1 METIRQILEFIA
13 PKLSARTADIITYS
27 VFAGVWV
34 IVTVLAALGI
44 HRLAK
49 NKGIARLWR
58 AYVPFY
64 NLIVLGEVVGTASV
78 FRKRIKNIGLICMIL
93 QILFVLDLV
102 FNELTYV
109 YNDVLGFYV
118 EKVQKV
124 GDVEMIMLTPHGVGI
139 LYTAFSVILSLA
151 TLIFSFG
158 LYLEVFRSYV
168 PTAAMPICI
177 VTIFFSPVAPVALFF
192 IRNRKYVNFQEYM
205 QKRMAAFY
213 GAPQRPVERP
223 QDPFAEY
230 PDPHKDPYY
239 APQRPAR
246 PSAPED
252 PFEEFSGGKKDDNND
267 DGFFN

>member
-13 PKLSARTADIITYS
+13 PKMSVRTMDIVTYS

-34 IVTVLAALGI
+34 VVTVLAALGI

-49 NKGIARLWR
+49 NKGIGRLWR

-64 NLIVLGEVVGTASV
+64 NLVVLGEVVGSAPV
-78 FRKRIKNIGLICMIL
+78 FRKKIKNIGLVCMIL

-102 FNELTYV
+102 FNEISFV

-124 GDVEMIMLTPHGVGI
+124 GDVEMIILAPHGIGVV
-139 LYTAFSVILSLA
+139 YTIFSTILSLA

-177 VTIFFSPVAPVALFF
+177 VTIFFSPVAVCTFSANVRSSGVLLCTVVQYLSKS
-192 IRNRKYVNFQEYM
+192 KYVYSYALLSINNSFGNFVPYPANEQESFVAYES
-205 QKRMAAFY
+205 
-213 GAPQRPVERP
+213 VTL
-223 QDPFAEY
+223 
-230 PDPHKDPYY
+230 
-239 APQRPAR
+239 
-246 PSAPED
+246 
-252 PFEEFSGGKKDDNND
+252 
-267 DGFFN
+267 

>member
-13 PKLSARTADIITYS
+13 PKMSVRTMDIVTYS

-34 IVTVLAALGI
+34 VVTVLAALGI

-64 NLIVLGEVVGTASV
+64 NLVVLGEVVGSAPV
-78 FRKRIKNIGLICMIL
+78 FRKKIKNIGLVCMIL

-102 FNELTYV
+102 FNEISFV

-124 GDVEMIMLTPHGVGI
+124 GDVEMIILAPHGVGVV
-139 LYTAFSVILSLA
+139 YTIFSTILSLA

-177 VTIFFSPVAPVALFF
+177 VTIFFSPVAPVALFV
-192 IRNRKYVNFQEYM
+192 IRNRKYVNFQEYL

-213 GAPQRPVERP
+213 GAPQRPVQRP
-223 QDPFAEY
+223 QDPFTEY
-230 PDPHKDPYY
+230 PDAHKDPYY

-246 PSAPED
+246 PTAPEE
-252 PFEEFSGGKKDDNND
+252 PFEEFSENKKDDSRD
-267 DGFFN
+267 EFFN